1 MAFIIRDARDYDNL
15 DWTKTAGQMGDENM
29 AATNFKCAKCSNT
42 EYESS
47 EFRATGGFLSKLFD
61 VQSRKF
67 TTVTCTRCRYT
78 EMYKADSSA
87 LGNIFDLF
95 T

>member
-1 MAFIIRDARDYDNL
+1 MNR
-15 DWTKTAGQMGDENM
+15 GDEIM
-29 AATNFKCAKCSNT
+29 AATNFKCAKCSNG
-42 EYESS
+42 EYETS
-47 EFRATGGFLSKLFD
+47 EFRATGGFFSKIFD

-67 TTVTCTRCRYT
+67 TTVTCTRCKYT
-78 EMYKADSSA
+78 EIYHADSGA

>member
-1 MAFIIRDARDYDNL
+1 
-15 DWTKTAGQMGDENM
+15 M
-29 AATNFKCAKCSNT
+29 AATNFHCTKCANN
-42 EYESS
+42 EYETS
-47 EFRATGGFLSKLFD
+47 EFRATGGFASKIFD
-61 VQSRKF
+61 IQSRKF

>member
-1 MAFIIRDARDYDNL
+1 MV
-15 DWTKTAGQMGDENM
+15 
-29 AATNFKCAKCSNT
+29 ATNFKCAKCSNT

-67 TTVTCTRCRYT
+67 TTVTCTRCKYT
-78 EMYKADSSA
+78 EMYKADSSAYKADSSA